1 MAINLQDFKSTKYP
15 NLYKSIKA
23 HEKNGF
29 KYLLWAKID
38 GSLYKKILGYSK
50 KDNLTDRSANI
61 EATKYKQEVEDGYTP
76 TKNIK
81 LDALS
86 KLYFESLK
94 DTAWSDTKN
103 NIYNRYLG
111 TYDEINKTPKKVT
124 RRPTEKEQKRQKIF
138 DKNKIGHRS
147 LDSIKEMHIE
157 KILREMHK
165 QGLKPRTQKTIIEVL
180 KPMFNF
186 AVKNKII
193 RDNPTL
199 GITVKVPS
207 QKKIVTNA
215 TDLFRKVYV
224 GISAYYHDRPYYRAL
239 FLFGFTGRRKG
250 EILNLKWE
258 NIDFTHNYYW
268 IEDTKTDDQ
277 QKYQLPTYLIEPLQG
292 IMDNREGLVFK
303 SHIPYTKEEIKER
316 EKKNLCTN
324 PNLKKVINVDRQMRQ
339 LKKYLELDSLSM
351 HYMRNILVS
360 ALAEQG
366 IEAISLS
373 GILGHKDPNTINKYL
388 SINHYKSSQIGLN
401 KVDVILD
408 VEIAE
413 EEK

>member
-1 MAINLQDFKSTKYP
+1 MATDLQDFKSTKYP
-15 NLYKSIKA
+15 NLYKSIKSY
-23 HEKNGF
+23 EKNGF
-29 KYLLWAKID
+29 KYLLWAKIE
-38 GSLYKKILGYSK
+38 GKLHKKVLGYSK
-50 KDNLTDRSANI
+50 KDALTDRSANLK
-61 EATKYKQEVEDGYTP
+61 ATAYKQEVEEGYTP
-76 TKNIK
+76 TKTIK

-86 KLYFESLK
+86 KLYFENLK
-94 DTAWSDTKN
+94 DTDWCDTKK

-111 TYDEINKTPKKVT
+111 RYIEDNKTPKKVT
-124 RRPTEKEQKRQKIF
+124 RRPTEEEQKRQKIF

-147 LDSIKEMHIE
+147 LNSIKEMHIE

-215 TDLFRKVYV
+215 TDLFKKVYA
-224 GISAYYHDRPYYRAL
+224 GINAYYHDNPYYKAL

-258 NIDFTHNYYW
+258 NIDFKHQYYW

-277 QKYQLPTYLIEPLQG
+277 QKYELPPYLIEPLQAIKG
-292 IMDNREGLVFK
+292 DRVGLVFK
-303 SHIPYTKEEIKER
+303 SPITG
-316 EKKNLCTN
+316 KKIVN
-324 PNLKKVINVDRQMRQ
+324 IDRQMRQ
-339 LKKYLELDSLSM
+339 LKKFLDLPNLSM

-360 ALAEQG
+360 ALAEQQV
-366 IEAISLS
+366 EAITLS

-401 KVDVILD
+401 KVDDILD
-408 VEIAE
+408 AEIL
-413 EEK
+413 